1 MSGFAKI
8 LPGINIGNATL
19 DFRHAVF
26 KSYSLQLDCLLG
38 DISLFPPL
46 FEAFVAKPMKP
57 FKEVAYTFRYMN
69 NGIDELFVL
78 VRLCGKKGNE

>member
-1 MSGFAKI
+1 M
-8 LPGINIGNATL
+8 NIGDAAL
-19 DFRHAVF
+19 DFTHAVL
-26 KSYSLQLDCLLG
+26 KSYSLQLDCLLA
-38 DISLFPPL
+38 DISLFPRL

-78 VRLCGKKGNE
+78 VRLCREKRNE

>member
-57 FKEVAYTFRYMN
+57 FKYVAPYKIPHSGIYVYVN
-69 NGIDELFVL
+69 NSIDELFH
-78 VRLCGKKGNE
+78 

>member
-1 MSGFAKI
+1 M
-8 LPGINIGNATL
+8 NIGDAAL
-19 DFRHAVF
+19 DFTHAVL

-57 FKEVAYTFRYMN
+57 LKYVAPYK
-69 NGIDELFVL
+69 IPH
-78 VRLCGKKGNE
+78 